1 MQTPNTSKT
10 VSLNHMEMYVEV
22 RGEGKPLLLLHGF
35 TGIGSDW
42 NLIFPLPPKGYR
54 LIIPDLRG
62 HGSSTN
68 PSGQFTHR
76 QAASDVFGLLDHL
89 GVGTFRAMGMSTG
102 ANVLLHMATQQPEKI
117 EAMVLVSGG
126 HYFPEQARAIMARF
140 KTDGLTDKEWQALR
154 KRHKHGDEQIRAL
167 YRQANV
173 FAESHDDMNL
183 TPQSLG
189 GITAKT
195 LIVHGDRDPFF
206 PLEIPLEQ
214 YRSIPGSALWI
225 VPNNGHVPIFGEMA
239 PNFARASIRFLNSKS
254 RQG

>member
-1 MQTPNTSKT
+1 MQTPDTT
-10 VSLNHMEMYVEV
+10 QTLYLNDMEMYFEV

-42 NLIFPLPPKGYR
+42 NLIYPLPPKGYR

-76 QAASDVFGLLDHL
+76 QSALDVFALLDHL
-89 GVGTFRAMGMSTG
+89 GTGTLRAMGMSTG
-102 ANVLLHMATQQPEKI
+102 ANVLLHMAVKKPEQV
-117 EAMVLVSGG
+117 EAMVLVSGA

-140 KTDGLTDKEWQALR
+140 STDNLIDQEWQALR

-167 YRQANV
+167 YRQANG
-173 FAESHDDMNL
+173 FAVSYDDMNL

-189 GITAKT
+189 SITART
-195 LIVHGDRDPFF
+195 LIVHGDKTD
-206 PLEIPLEQ
+206 
-214 YRSIPGSALWI
+214 RS
-225 VPNNGHVPIFGEMA
+225 HVV
-239 PNFARASIRFLNSKS
+239 L
-254 RQG
+254 

>member
-1 MQTPNTSKT
+1 MQTPNTSQT
-10 VSLNHMEMYVEV
+10 VSLNDMEMYVEV
-22 RGEGKPLLLLHGF
+22 RGEGKPLVLLHGF

-62 HGSSTN
+62 HGRSTN
-68 PSGQFTHR
+68 PSGKFTHR
-76 QAASDVFGLLDHL
+76 QAASDVFALLDRL
-89 GVGTFRAMGMSTG
+89 DINRFRAMGMSTG
-102 ANVLLHMATQQPEKI
+102 ANVLLHMAVQQPEKV
-117 EAMVLVSGG
+117 EAMVLVSGA
-126 HYFPEQARAIMARF
+126 HCFPEQARAIMARF
-140 KTDGLTDKEWQALR
+140 STDSLIDQEWQALR

-167 YRQANV
+167 YRHANR
-173 FAESHDDMNL
+173 FAESYDDMNL

-189 GITAKT
+189 GITART

-214 YRSIPGSALWI
+214 YRSIPGSSLWI

-239 PNFARASIRFLNSKS
+239 PNFTRTAISFLS
-254 RQG
+254 RK